1 MWLPSPQEKGCGERE
16 VERGVSLGVPLT
28 PSLARPHARPVYL
41 GADPEVMVG
50 DELWALVVARVEPG
64 VEGAEGHAR
73 ERQREGQEAPGAGCS
88 GERQR

>member
-1 MWLPSPQEKGCGERE
+1 M
-16 VERGVSLGVPLT
+16 ERGRGSEASAWESPA
-28 PSLARPHARPVYL
+28 PPRSRPRGPVYL

-50 DELWALVVARVEPG
+50 DELWARVVARVEPG

-88 GERQR
+88 GERQG